1 MLRWLVPHWLMGPG
15 DSVDLSRS
23 GGPGDETGQG
33 LREPC
38 PHSTLL
44 TPETQMSWSMVT
56 EMLKPALKQNY
67 SEKKRAQTYSFTR
80 KEGFISRKVTRGYFG
95 FCSNLPVTVH

>member
-1 MLRWLVPHWLMGPG
+1 MWQTRPPRLLPQGVDGCKLSARGVLRWLVPHWLMGPG
-15 DSVDLSRS
+15 DSVDWSRS

-44 TPETQMSWSMVT
+44 TPETQMPRSMVT
-56 EMLKPALKQNY
+56 EMLKPALKHNY
-67 SEKKRAQTYSFTR
+67 
-80 KEGFISRKVTRGYFG
+80 
-95 FCSNLPVTVH
+95 

>member
-1 MLRWLVPHWLMGPG
+1 MWQTRRPGLLPQGVDGCKLSAWGVLRWLVPHRLMGPE

-23 GGPGDETGQG
+23 GGSGDETGQG

-67 SEKKRAQTYSFTR
+67 
-80 KEGFISRKVTRGYFG
+80 
-95 FCSNLPVTVH
+95 